1 MVPSELMFNF
11 LKQQGFCPEVE
22 EYGIAFKYQM
32 KNFIFWK
39 NDDDRGFFQLILP
52 GIFDVNE
59 ENINTVL
66 HAANR
71 VNCDLKVAKANV
83 MNGESVW
90 LFFEILIDGT
100 PVFEDLVPRA
110 LDILLG
116 AQAAFYKSLQ
126 EV

>member
-1 MVPSELMFNF
+1 MKQRVFEWLKSQGLCPSMDDNA
-11 LKQQGFCPEVE
+11 
-22 EYGIAFKYQM
+22 IHFKYQM

-39 NDDDRGFFQLILP
+39 NDDDSGFFQLIMP

-66 HAANR
+66 RATNK

>member
-1 MVPSELMFNF
+1 MVPSELMLDF

-39 NDDDRGFFQLILP
+39 NDDDSGFFQLIMP

-66 HAANR
+66 RATNK
-71 VNCDLKVAKANV
+71 VNCDIKVAKANV
-83 MNGESVW
+83 MHGESVW
-90 LFFEILIDGT
+90 LFFEILIDT
-100 PVFEDLVPRA
+100 NPVLEDLVPRA

-116 AQAAFYKSLQ
+116 TQAAFYKSLQ

>member
-39 NDDDRGFFQLILP
+39 NDDDSGFFQLILP

-83 MNGESVW
+83 MNGEIKCPKWNCVKERHQFWESN
-90 LFFEILIDGT
+90 FQQ
-100 PVFEDLVPRA
+100 ED
-110 LDILLG
+110 
-116 AQAAFYKSLQ
+116 YMKN
-126 EV
+126 